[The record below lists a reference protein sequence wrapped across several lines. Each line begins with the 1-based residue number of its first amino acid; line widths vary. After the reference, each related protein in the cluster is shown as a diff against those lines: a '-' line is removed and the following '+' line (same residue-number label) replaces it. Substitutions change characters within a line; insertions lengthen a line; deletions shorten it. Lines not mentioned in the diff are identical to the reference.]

1 MNCNEVQTLISA
13 MLDNELSEE
22 ERASVQ
28 AHIAACP
35 DCKRMYDAFA
45 ALSDSLQDLEAPP
58 ADFTETVMRSVRAA
72 AKPPVR
78 KRRWIQGFAA
88 MAACLALILFAGRSL
103 ILPAAKGERADS
115 TDVNNAVAPMQATA
129 DTNGSDDNGE
139 LQLLSFDSATIYQN
153 SLPVPG
159 TEGMSAA
166 EFSGAGNTDAQ
177 EAPDLDSPEITEKS
191 VNYSVSNT
199 VPPASLDAILTVSI
213 PADYGAYDRLSDYT
227 VVLTAGEETYT
238 VNIWIDGERLYCEDD
253 ASGAA
258 YYAEGTPAQLLTLME
273 E

>member
-13 MLDNELSEE
+13 MLDDELSEE

-28 AHIAACP
+28 VHIAACP

-72 AKPPVR
+72 AKPPIR

-88 MAACLALILFAGRSL
+88 MAACLVLILFAAYT
-103 ILPAAKGERADS
+103 PFFAAKGERADS
-115 TDVNNAVAPMQATA
+115 TDVNNAVAPMQAEDDGA
-129 DTNGSDDNGE
+129 AYNGDVE
-139 LQLLSFDSATIYQN
+139 ARLLSFDNAVIYQN
-153 SLPVPG
+153 SLTPEF
-159 TEGMSAA
+159 EGM
-166 EFSGAGNTDAQ
+166 GASEVTGVADSQ
-177 EAPDLDSPEITEKS
+177 ESPALDSPEITEKS

-238 VNIWIDGERLYCEDD
+238 VNIWIDGERLYCEND